1 MAGPSG
7 FWAKVTD
14 EVRTVSDRTR
24 RGAKRAVQI
33 GVIRVDLISL
43 RRDRSQALASL
54 GDEEELARRRRAN
67 AAALTRLEEI
77 LRSHGLDPAGPAVG
91 NFLYAEVGEDSV
103 PLFESLLRLG
113 VIVRPLRGFGAP
125 GAIRVTVGTDEDLDV
140 LDAALGRVLGQAA

>member
-43 RRDRSQALASL
+43 RRDRSQALADL
-54 GDEEELARRRRAN
+54 GARALALWKGGAPDGIGSDEE
-67 AAALTRLEEI
+67 ALR
-77 LRSHGLDPAGPAVG
+77 LRSRIDAVEEVIGTKRAELERLRHRTAEPPAPDQRTPASI
-91 NFLYAEVGEDSV
+91 D
-103 PLFESLLRLG
+103 
-113 VIVRPLRGFGAP
+113 
-125 GAIRVTVGTDEDLDV
+125 
-140 LDAALGRVLGQAA
+140 

>member
-43 RRDRSQALASL
+43 RRDRSQALADL
-54 GDEEELARRRRAN
+54 GARALALWKGGAPYEIGSDEEALRLRSRIDAVEEVIETKRA
-67 AAALTRLEEI
+67 RLER
-77 LRSHGLDPAGPAVG
+77 LRQGGTAEPPASDERTPASI
-91 NFLYAEVGEDSV
+91 D
-103 PLFESLLRLG
+103 
-113 VIVRPLRGFGAP
+113 
-125 GAIRVTVGTDEDLDV
+125 
-140 LDAALGRVLGQAA
+140 

>member
-43 RRDRSQALASL
+43 RRDRSQALANL
-54 GDEEELARRRRAN
+54 GERALALWKGGAPDEIGSDEEALRLRSRIDAVEEAIETKRAELERLRQG
-67 AAALTRLEEI
+67 AAAKPPAPDLET
-77 LRSHGLDPAGPAVG
+77 PASI
-91 NFLYAEVGEDSV
+91 D
-103 PLFESLLRLG
+103 
-113 VIVRPLRGFGAP
+113 
-125 GAIRVTVGTDEDLDV
+125 
-140 LDAALGRVLGQAA
+140 

>member
-43 RRDRSQALASL
+43 RRDRSQVLASL
-54 GDEEELARRRRAN
+54 GARALTLWRDGAAAGIDSDEEA
-67 AAALTRLEEI
+67 
-77 LRSHGLDPAGPAVG
+77 
-91 NFLYAEVGEDSV
+91 
-103 PLFESLLRLG
+103 LRLRTRIDA
-113 VIVRPLRGFGAP
+113 VEQTIEAKRAELERLRQGGTMEPPAP
-125 GAIRVTVGTDEDLDV
+125 DPTTPASIDL
-140 LDAALGRVLGQAA
+140 

>member
-54 GDEEELARRRRAN
+54 GERALVLWRGGAPAEVESDEEA
-67 AAALTRLEEI
+67 
-77 LRSHGLDPAGPAVG
+77 
-91 NFLYAEVGEDSV
+91 
-103 PLFESLLRLG
+103 LRLRARIDA
-113 VIVRPLRGFGAP
+113 VEEAIETKRAELERLRHGATADAP
-125 GAIRVTVGTDEDLDV
+125 APDQRTPASIDL
-140 LDAALGRVLGQAA
+140 

>member
-54 GDEEELARRRRAN
+54 GERSLTLWRGGAAAEVESDEEA
-67 AAALTRLEEI
+67 
-77 LRSHGLDPAGPAVG
+77 
-91 NFLYAEVGEDSV
+91 
-103 PLFESLLRLG
+103 LRLRTRIDA
-113 VIVRPLRGFGAP
+113 VEEAIEAKRAELERLRRSATPEVPAP
-125 GAIRVTVGTDEDLDV
+125 DQRTPASIDS
-140 LDAALGRVLGQAA
+140 